1 MNEGCLRV
9 PYWESPERIH
19 QVAGEFSDN
28 DSEVRCVSHYERIDR
43 KSLPG
48 SAHHF
53 TVCGTC
59 RHHCWRLLVPCPQE
73 ET

>member
-28 DSEVRCVSHYERIDR
+28 DSEVRCVSH
-43 KSLPG
+43 L
-48 SAHHF
+48 
-53 TVCGTC
+53 
-59 RHHCWRLLVPCPQE
+59 
-73 ET
+73 